1 MSVTY
6 DTNWMGPVSIE
17 WYKKR
22 GLTQKA
28 TETLTADSVLV
39 SLGRYNAGDVLEYD
53 EITVHCACG
62 RIDIR
67 DDTKQG
73 YDGWDEYSVAP
84 MIAEDWEALTEF
96 LSALETEEQLPYYT
110 LIDMFEL
117 NYGKSITWRE

>member
-39 SLGRYNAGDVLEYD
+39 YLGRYNAGDVLEYD
-53 EITVHCACG
+53 DITTLCCAG